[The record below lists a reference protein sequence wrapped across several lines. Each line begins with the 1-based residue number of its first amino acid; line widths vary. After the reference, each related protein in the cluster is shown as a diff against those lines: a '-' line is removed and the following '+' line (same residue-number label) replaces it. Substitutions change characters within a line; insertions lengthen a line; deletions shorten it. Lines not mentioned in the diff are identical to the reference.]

1 MRKDKKTRVLFS
13 LSSHTTLA
21 GPGLVSLNPS
31 TNRGNLFAPPLIAR
45 SLARALSLSSGVIVT
60 PARQCPAPCPQTP
73 QSSSLTWETV
83 SLTASV
89 ASLAMLPALDP
100 TLWADLPAS
109 AATDVTEARA
119 APPKLD
125 ADAAAVA

>member
-1 MRKDKKTRVLFS
+1 MCKDKKNERPLFPS
-13 LSSHTTLA
+13 PLA
-21 GPGLVSLNPS
+21 GLVSLNLP
-31 TNRGNLFAPPLIAR
+31 TNRCNLFAPPPLPR

-60 PARQCPAPCPQTP
+60 TVRQCPPPFPQTTHN
-73 QSSSLTWETV
+73 SSLTWENV

-100 TLWADLPAS
+100 TLWADLAASPA
-109 AATDVTEARA
+109 TEATESRA